1 MLEPGGMPGIKVWG
15 KLGAPLG
22 KLKATWKLIP
32 GPFLRRDSTGLT
44 PTWLTL
50 PGTSADS
57 EALLSF
63 WYALTYNQDI
73 SSSESFGETHLDGLL
88 PLRTGLVPGEMIFCG
103 SVRGLLALRRL
114 AENRLGQHR
123 ISVWN
128 LTSERKKGRLRSH
141 REDHPVCSDG
151 TASPNLSNRDT
162 IIQMQ
167 FETERLN
174 LIVQTREPWILFTQ
188 ISTTPLT

>member
-1 MLEPGGMPGIKVWG
+1 MQ
-15 KLGAPLG
+15 
-22 KLKATWKLIP
+22 
-32 GPFLRRDSTGLT
+32 RDSTGLT

-88 PLRTGLVPGEMIFCG
+88 PLRAGLVPGEMIFCG

-162 IIQMQ
+162 IIRMQ